1 MKVKGGFKVSPSRV
15 KTDVK
20 LNEFLFGLAFYPWLI
35 AWLFTSTFYKD
46 FIHPYGIIKTWEYV
60 GLFFLLLKLM
70 LGKSKIKSI
79 IITYNK
85 TYKKYNWSNDYRF
98 YCKL

>member
-1 MKVKGGFKVSPSRV
+1 MKEKGGFKVSPSRV

-46 FIHPYGIIKTWEYV
+46 FIHPYGIIKIWEYV
-60 GLFFLLLKLM
+60 GLFFLLLKFM

-79 IITYNK
+79 IILQLY
-85 TYKKYNWSNDYRF
+85 F
-98 YCKL
+98 L

>member
-1 MKVKGGFKVSPSRV
+1 MSPSRV

-46 FIHPYGIIKTWEYV
+46 FIHPYGIIKN
-60 GLFFLLLKLM
+60 
-70 LGKSKIKSI
+70 LGVCGVVFSV
-79 IITYNK
+79 T
-85 TYKKYNWSNDYRF
+85 
-98 YCKL
+98 